1 MAADGSKWGLECSSA
16 MIEAGEELDEEGQRM
31 EEA

>member
-1 MAADGSKWGLECSSA
+1 MTANGGLECSGA
-16 MIEAGEELDEEGQRM
+16 MIEAGEELGEDGERM